1 MLPGEPLVFDL
12 CCDPEGVGFNTG
24 HSYRVDDLPMSE
36 GKQAKSQVSF
46 IHVLLC
52 DLPPEGVAQ
61 I

>member
-36 GKQAKSQVSF
+36 GK
-46 IHVLLC
+46 
-52 DLPPEGVAQ
+52 
-61 I
+61 